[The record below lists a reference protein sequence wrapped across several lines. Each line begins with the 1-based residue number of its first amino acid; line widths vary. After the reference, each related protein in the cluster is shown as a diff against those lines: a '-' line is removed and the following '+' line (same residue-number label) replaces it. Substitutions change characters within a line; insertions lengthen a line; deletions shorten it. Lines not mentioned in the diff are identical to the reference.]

1 MALFCIMGIIA
12 IIIRCDWAI
21 KNLLLAVCGSLHGDC
36 LLLVL

>member
-1 MALFCIMGIIA
+1 MALFCIMEIIA

-21 KNLLLAVCGSLHGDC
+21 KNLLLAVCGNLHGDC